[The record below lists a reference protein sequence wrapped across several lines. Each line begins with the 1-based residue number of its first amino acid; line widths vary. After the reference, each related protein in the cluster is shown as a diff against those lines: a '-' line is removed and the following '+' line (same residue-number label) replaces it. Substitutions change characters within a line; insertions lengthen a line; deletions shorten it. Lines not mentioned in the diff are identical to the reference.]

1 MKVSPKTLRLVTIGA
16 AAALMLAI
24 VVQPDPAQAA
34 LLDGIFNK
42 DPAQIGRNDIVKV
55 LVELIRY
62 GLMFASAIAAIFI
75 VINGYQYILSA
86 GNPEKVEK
94 AKMGLTWS
102 VGGLILAIS
111 SYAIVRL
118 AAATLGFRSD
128 KLSQLESNKP
138 GGVPAGAE
146 GILDSIAN
154 TLFIFAGAVAVIFI
168 ILGGYRY
175 VTSQGNRE
183 LAEKAQ
189 KTLLYAVVGLII
201 VFTAFLIFNLIATR
215 LEVTNQFS

>member
-1 MKVSPKTLRLVTIGA
+1 MKWSPKTIGLVAGGA
-16 AAALMLAI
+16 VAAVALAPLI
-24 VVQPDPAQAA
+24 NPDPAHAA
-34 LLDGIFNK
+34 LLDGIFGK
-42 DPAQIGRNDIVKV
+42 DPNDINRNDIVRV

-62 GLMFASAIAAIFI
+62 GLIFASAIAALFI
-75 VINGYQYILSA
+75 VVNGYQYVLSA

-102 VGGLILAIS
+102 VGGLILVIG
-111 SYAIVRL
+111 SYAIVHL
-118 AAATLGFRSD
+118 TAATLGFRQD
-128 KLSQLESNKP
+128 KLNQLEQNKP
-138 GGVPAGAE
+138 AGVPEGAP

-154 TLFIFAGAVAVIFI
+154 ILFIFAGAVAVIFI